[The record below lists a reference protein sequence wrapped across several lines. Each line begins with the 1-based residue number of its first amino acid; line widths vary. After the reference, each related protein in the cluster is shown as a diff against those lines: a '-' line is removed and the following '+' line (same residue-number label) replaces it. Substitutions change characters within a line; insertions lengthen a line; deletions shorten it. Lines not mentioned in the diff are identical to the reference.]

1 MKFNRLSVAKRLT
14 RQIEIPV
21 RLIVFLQIVAI
32 TSMLVSLISPYLY
45 SLFVDKVMTNGN
57 VTMLYTIIPAM
68 IGTFAAEIG
77 LSALSTFL
85 SVRYNN
91 KANLEV
97 KTKVFNRLMH
107 KDIANVI
114 NIDIGAEQKMIEQD
128 SSVISGFFSGQIC
141 VFFTSFLYAAIYL
154 ALMLIINPWL
164 SLAVIIFIPLTIIFG
179 RYMGKKYN
187 TVNNQLW
194 QISSENNNFLF
205 DTIQK
210 WREVKAQNLEQHL
223 TKEYDEKL
231 QPERKT
237 LLGWMLHFALNR
249 VFYDIK
255 GMFVNNVL
263 MYFIGG
269 LLIIDGQLTI
279 GSLLMFMS
287 YMSSFSGNIDSIIKS
302 ITDFSGNKAVYDRL
316 LNALEYEESSKEVLA
331 EKNLDIDM
339 DTVTF
344 AYDEKLPNV
353 LSDVSYTFSSGKK
366 YLIVGRSGEGKTT
379 LVKLILCL
387 MQPNEGSIKIG
398 GKELSE
404 VEQRSL
410 FKILTAVMQENQFFN
425 LSIRENLLMIA
436 PDATD
441 KQIDFACKSA
451 DIYGFIKSLPNGY
464 DTIIGERGIKLS
476 GGQKQRLAI
485 ARLILHNPQ
494 IAVLDEATSS
504 LDAVTETKIL
514 SNLNKIFN
522 DKTLIVISH
531 KPALQIDFDE
541 VVRVENNVLVNVEGS
556 LK

>member
-14 RQIEIPV
+14 KHIKIPARYV
-21 RLIVFLQIVAI
+21 VFLQAVAI
-32 TSMLVSLISPYLY
+32 LSMVVSLISPYLY
-45 SLFVDKVMTNGN
+45 SLLVDEVMTKGN
-57 VTMLYTIIPAM
+57 ATLLYLIIPAM
-68 IGTFAAEIG
+68 IGVFAVVVG
-77 LSALSTFL
+77 LSALSTVL
-85 SVRYNN
+85 SLRYNN
-91 KANLEV
+91 KINLEV
-97 KTKVFNRLMH
+97 KIKLFNRLMH
-107 KDIANVI
+107 HDIADVI
-114 NIDIGAEQKMIEQD
+114 NIDVGSEQKVIEQD
-128 SSVISGFFSGQIC
+128 SSVVSGFFAGQIGG
-141 VFFTSFLYAAIYL
+141 FFTSFLYAAIYL
-154 ALMLIINPWL
+154 LLMVIINPWL
-164 SLAVIIFIPLTIIFG
+164 SLAVIVFIPLTILFG
-179 RYMGKKYN
+179 RYTGKKYN

-194 QISSENNNFLF
+194 QISSNNNNFLF

-210 WREVKAQNLEQHL
+210 WREVKAQNLEDRL
-223 TKEYDEKL
+223 TNEYNEKL

-237 LLGWMLHFALNR
+237 LLGWMLYFALNG

-255 GMFVNNVL
+255 GMFVNNIL

-269 LLIIDGQLTI
+269 LLIIGGQLTI

-287 YMSSFSGNIDSIIKS
+287 YMSSFSGNIDSIIQS

-316 LNALEYEESSKEVLA
+316 LNALEYEESSKEAFA
-331 EKNLDIDM
+331 EENLDIDVN
-339 DTVTF
+339 TVTF
-344 AYDEKLPNV
+344 AYDEGLLNV
-353 LSDVSYTFSSGKK
+353 LSNVSYTFSSGKK
-366 YLIVGRSGEGKTT
+366 YLIVGRSGEGKST
-379 LVKLILCL
+379 LIKLMLCL

-398 GKELSE
+398 GKELSDI
-404 VEQRSL
+404 EQRSL

-441 KQIDFACKSA
+441 KQIDYACKSA
-451 DIYGFIKSLPNGY
+451 DIYDFIKSLPNGY

-504 LDAVTETKIL
+504 LDAVAETKIL
-514 SNLNKIFN
+514 SNLNKIFTN
-522 DKTLIVISH
+522 KTLIVISH